1 MPARAELPAGSS
13 GLPSTAVA
21 AGDEES
27 DRQRGGILRDAR
39 LLTLLGI
46 LFLVMVGFGIVI
58 PTLPFLARDLG
69 ASATGL
75 GVMTSLY
82 ALAQFAFAPY
92 WGSLSDRIGRRKL
105 LITGMAGFSL
115 SFLWMGTA
123 GSFLLLCLSR
133 VLGGLLSS
141 ATMPVAQAFAA
152 DVTRPE
158 ERGRVMGL
166 MGAAMGAGF
175 IFGPVIGGFL
185 IPFGYRVPFF
195 VGGGLGAA
203 TVLAALLVLP
213 EPRKAA
219 LGASQ
224 PARQSRLAN
233 TLVALRSPIAAYF
246 WLALVLSFANSSMFS
261 MLAFYLADRYGAG
274 AQATGAAFGLL
285 GLSSAVIQALLV
297 GPVTRRTGED
307 RAILLSLGSA
317 AVGFLV
323 MATAAQLWMALL
335 AIIVATGGT
344 ALGRPA
350 ITAAASRRTP
360 LPQGITMGLQTSF
373 DSFGRIVGP
382 LWAGAVYGFSITAP
396 YWSALAACAVAVV
409 AVLRWLQR
417 IESGAP

>member
-1 MPARAELPAGSS
+1 MSARAEPSAGT
-13 GLPSTAVA
+13 GGVPSAVVSA
-21 AGDEES
+21 AGEES
-27 DRQRGGILRDAR
+27 DRRRGILRDAR

-69 ASATGL
+69 ASATSL

-123 GSFLLLCLSR
+123 GSFLILCISR

-152 DVTRPE
+152 DVTPPE

-166 MGAAMGAGF
+166 MGAAMGVGF

-195 VGGGLGAA
+195 AGGGLGAA

-213 EPRKAA
+213 EPQKTAP
-219 LGASQ
+219 GAGK

-297 GPVTRRTGED
+297 GPVTRWAGED
-307 RAILLSLGSA
+307 RVILLSLGLG

-323 MATAAQLWMALL
+323 MAIAAQLWVAFL

-350 ITAAASRRTP
+350 ITAAASRQTP

-373 DSFGRIVGP
+373 DSLGRIVGP
-382 LWAGAVYGFSITAP
+382 LWAGVVYGFSITGP
-396 YWSALAACAVAVV
+396 HWSALAACGLAAGAVV
-409 AVLRWLQR
+409 RWLKR
-417 IESGAP
+417 KEAGAR